1 MAAERDERLY
11 LSDIVT
17 AIDRILE
24 YTAAGRQRFLDD
36 QLTQDAV
43 VRNVEI
49 IGEAVR
55 NLSDATR
62 QANPHVPWSKIVGTR
77 DRVIHGYFRVDLD
90 IIWEVVATELPA
102 CAARSRRCSPRA
114 EAETG
119 GRPSEAVVAD
129 SATTASRASSPVDY
143 ATRPRLAK
151 PP

>member
-24 YTAAGRQRFLDD
+24 YTAAGRQAFLDD
-36 QLTQDAV
+36 RLTQDAV
-43 VRNVEI
+43 VRNIEI

-55 NLSDATR
+55 NLSNATR

-90 IIWEVVATELPA
+90 IIWEVVATELPRLRSQVA
-102 CAARSRRCSPRA
+102 ALLAAR
-114 EAETG
+114 
-119 GRPSEAVVAD
+119 
-129 SATTASRASSPVDY
+129 
-143 ATRPRLAK
+143 
-151 PP
+151 